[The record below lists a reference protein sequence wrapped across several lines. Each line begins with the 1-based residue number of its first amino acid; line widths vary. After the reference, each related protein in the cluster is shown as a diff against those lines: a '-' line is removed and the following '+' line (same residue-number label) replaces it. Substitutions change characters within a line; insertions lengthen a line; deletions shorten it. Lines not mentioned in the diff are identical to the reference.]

1 MKQGDVILTPVP
13 QADEKVKNRPAIIL
27 REMPSYGDM
36 LVCGV
41 STQLHHYVK
50 DFDEFISPEH
60 DDFESSGLLAKSLI
74 RLGFL
79 AVLPRSRIMGT
90 IGSISS
96 ERQKRLLKN
105 LSDYLIRNSTN
116 SADTAKETQP
126 EREAESSRRK
136 Q

>member
-1 MKQGDVILTPVP
+1 MKPGEVILTPVP
-13 QADEKVKNRPAIIL
+13 QADGKVKNRPAIIL
-27 REMPSYGDM
+27 IEMPSYGDL

-50 DFDEFISPEH
+50 DFDEIISPGQG
-60 DDFESSGLLAKSLI
+60 DFVSSGLLAKSLI

-96 ERQKRLLKN
+96 ERHMRLLKT
-105 LSDYLIRNSTN
+105 LSDYLIHNPHN
-116 SADTAKETQP
+116 SAAATKEKQTG
-126 EREAESSRRK
+126 ESH
-136 Q
+136 QE